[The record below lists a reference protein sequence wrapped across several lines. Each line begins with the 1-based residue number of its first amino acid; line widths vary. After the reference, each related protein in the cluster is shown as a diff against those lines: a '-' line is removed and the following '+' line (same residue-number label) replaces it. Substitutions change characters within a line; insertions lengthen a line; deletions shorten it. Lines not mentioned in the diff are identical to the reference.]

1 MPGPLPIGLP
11 WQGAFPEFSALDPQ
25 KTFHAYVH
33 IPFCEVRCGYC
44 DFNTYTS
51 EEVQGVKRTEFHDSL
66 ALEVSKAGSQL
77 ALADFPSK
85 PFSTVFFGGGTPS
98 LFSASQISSVM
109 NQLELSFGIDNHAE
123 ITMELNP
130 DTVDADYLQ
139 SIAELGVTRVSIGAQ
154 SFDPEVLKTL
164 DRTHRPE
171 KNAIESFLDEQLS
184 LEEMLQQSARTLSQL
199 TNSLAL
205 ISYPS
210 FGGSYIRHI
219 ELIPVS
225 ETRILVMLISSSG
238 QIQQHVAT
246 LTGAVSEE
254 FLQDLRGRLNGQLSG
269 QPLSEVSGRGED
281 LLSELSLQGRKQ
293 AKPVIETLQSLV
305 DENLQE
311 KIAVSGA
318 ANLVRTES
326 DFDGFAP
333 LLEMMEEQV
342 ALLKLLRETELE
354 QDGLGISIG
363 SENPQQGL
371 SGASVLIGEYGDSAN
386 SARVGI
392 LGPTRMNYRGNIASL
407 RAVARYLSKS
417 VNGN

>member
-1 MPGPLPIGLP
+1 MI
-11 WQGAFPEFSALDPQ
+11 PQ
-25 KTFHAYVH
+25 
-33 IPFCEVRCGYC
+33 R
-44 DFNTYTS
+44 S
-51 EEVQGVKRTEFHDSL
+51 
-66 ALEVSKAGSQL
+66 LEVLRAIVEDYVQTNQPVGSKSLLDRHPLGVSAATIRNDM
-77 ALADFPSK
+77 ALLEEEELIVAPHTSSGRIPTDK
-85 PFSTVFFGGGTPS
+85 GYR
-98 LFSASQISSVM
+98 LFVEQIR
-109 NQLELSFGIDNHAE
+109 ELS
-123 ITMELNP
+123 
-130 DTVDADYLQ
+130 
-139 SIAELGVTRVSIGAQ
+139 SIS
-154 SFDPEVLKTL
+154 K
-164 DRTHRPE
+164 PE

-281 LLSELSLQGRKQ
+281 LLSELSLKGRNQ

>member
-1 MPGPLPIGLP
+1 MI
-11 WQGAFPEFSALDPQ
+11 PQ
-25 KTFHAYVH
+25 
-33 IPFCEVRCGYC
+33 R
-44 DFNTYTS
+44 S
-51 EEVQGVKRTEFHDSL
+51 
-66 ALEVSKAGSQL
+66 LEVLRAIVEDYVQTNQPVGSKSLLDRHPLGVSAATIRNDM
-77 ALADFPSK
+77 ALLEEEELIVAPHTSSGRIPTDK
-85 PFSTVFFGGGTPS
+85 GYR
-98 LFSASQISSVM
+98 LFVEQIR
-109 NQLELSFGIDNHAE
+109 ELS
-123 ITMELNP
+123 
-130 DTVDADYLQ
+130 
-139 SIAELGVTRVSIGAQ
+139 SIS
-154 SFDPEVLKTL
+154 K
-164 DRTHRPE
+164 PE

-219 ELIPVS
+219 ELIPVN

-281 LLSELSLQGRKQ
+281 LLSELSPQGRNQ

-318 ANLVRTES
+318 ANLVRSES